1 MRLQTAPRL
10 RSRAAKRRGMV
21 FANRAASV
29 RRPFQR
35 GIQVR
40 NSVRGLRTFCVAAR
54 CLSFKA
60 AAEELCVTP
69 SAVSHQ
75 IKGLEQQLQALL
87 FERRTREIALTELGS
102 MLFAQVEPLLTELDN
117 VTARFMQRNGQR
129 RVLRIALLP
138 FFASEMFIPRLS
150 AFADRH
156 RTIDIRVET
165 TEAGALHAAATDA
178 SILLLPNRPTE
189 GCAHALFPLRLAPA
203 CSPQLARELKLGDPR
218 ALLGA
223 TLIVHKGRPHAWQDW
238 FASMAI
244 ALERP
249 PKVIHLDSMFAVA
262 RAAERG
268 LGVALVPI
276 PLASTWFNSGA
287 LVRPCIG
294 ELETT
299 DRYYF
304 VYRSEAA
311 QNPDVCALRDWV
323 IDTFA
328 QERGEEMSAVA

>member
-1 MRLQTAPRL
+1 MLL
-10 RSRAAKRRGMV
+10 AKRAHRGRWP
-21 FANRAASV
+21 ADYYEETRV
-29 RRPFQR
+29 RQSS
-35 GIQVR
+35 I
-40 NSVRGLRTFCVAAR
+40 RGLRTFCVAAR

-75 IKGLEQQLQALL
+75 IKGLEQQLQTQL
-87 FERRTREIALTELGS
+87 FERRTREVALTEIGAT
-102 MLFAQVEPLLTELDN
+102 LFAQVDPLLSELDN
-117 VTARFMQRNGQR
+117 VTARFLARNGQR
-129 RVLRIALLP
+129 RVLKITLLP

-156 RTIDIRVET
+156 RAIDIRVET
-165 TEAGALHAAATDA
+165 TEAGALHSAASDA
-178 SILLLPNRPTE
+178 SILLLPHRPPDI
-189 GCAHALFPLRLAPA
+189 CAHPLFTLRLAPA
-203 CSPQLARELKLGDPR
+203 CSPQLARELRLGDPR

-223 TLIVHKGRPHAWQDW
+223 TLIVHKSRPQAWQDW
-238 FASMAI
+238 FTSMSI
-244 ALERP
+244 ALDKP

-276 PLASTWFNSGA
+276 PLSGSWFSSGA

-294 ELETT
+294 ELETNDT
-299 DRYYF
+299 YYF
-304 VYRSEAA
+304 VYRNEAA

-323 IDTFA
+323 VGTFA
-328 QERGEEMSAVA
+328 QDSDERMSAVA

>member
-1 MRLQTAPRL
+1 LQKTGIVQG
-10 RSRAAKRRGMV
+10 RS
-21 FANRAASV
+21 NEELE
-29 RRPFQR
+29 
-35 GIQVR
+35 VR
-40 NSVRGLRTFCVAAR
+40 NSLRGLRTFCVAAR
-54 CLSFKA
+54 CLSFKV
-60 AAEELCVTP
+60 AAEQLCVTP

-75 IKGLEQQLQALL
+75 IKGLEQQLQVLL
-87 FERRTREIALTELGS
+87 FERRTREIALTELGAT
-102 MLFAQVEPLLTELDN
+102 LFAQVEPLLSELDN
-117 VTARFMQRNGQR
+117 VTARFLQRNGQR

-156 RTIDIRVET
+156 RSIDIRVET
-165 TEAGALHAAATDA
+165 TEAGSLHPAATDA
-178 SILLLPNRPTE
+178 SILLLANRPAE

-203 CSPQLARELKLGDPR
+203 CSPQLAREAKLGDPR

-238 FASMAI
+238 FATMSI
-244 ALERP
+244 GLDRP
-249 PKVIHLDSMFAVA
+249 PKVIQLDSMFAVA

-304 VYRSEAA
+304 VYRAEAA

-328 QERGEEMSAVA
+328 QEQSERMSAVA

>member
-1 MRLQTAPRL
+1 MRQ
-10 RSRAAKRRGMV
+10 S
-21 FANRAASV
+21 
-29 RRPFQR
+29 
-35 GIQVR
+35 
-40 NSVRGLRTFCVAAR
+40 SVRGLRTFCVAAR

-75 IKGLEQQLQALL
+75 IKGLEQQLQVLL
-87 FERRTREIALTELGS
+87 FERRTREIALTEVGAA
-102 MLFAQVEPLLTELDN
+102 LFAQVEPILTELDK
-117 VTARFMQRNGQR
+117 VTARFLQRNGQR
-129 RVLRIALLP
+129 RVLRITLLP
-138 FFASEMFIPRLS
+138 FFASEMFIPRLA
-150 AFADRH
+150 AFAEQNRA
-156 RTIDIRVET
+156 IDIRVET
-165 TEAGALHAAATDA
+165 TEAGALHPAASDA
-178 SILLLPNRPTE
+178 SILLLSTRPTDPV
-189 GCAHALFPLRLAPA
+189 AHPLFPLRLAPA

-238 FASMAI
+238 FASMSI
-244 ALERP
+244 ALDRP
-249 PKVIHLDSMFAVA
+249 PKVIQLDSMFAVA

-276 PLASTWFNSGA
+276 PLASSWFGSGA

-304 VYRSEAA
+304 VYRPEAA

-323 IDTFA
+323 IATFGDD
-328 QERGEEMSAVA
+328 QHERMSAVA

>member
-1 MRLQTAPRL
+1 MRQ
-10 RSRAAKRRGMV
+10 
-21 FANRAASV
+21 
-29 RRPFQR
+29 
-35 GIQVR
+35 

-102 MLFAQVEPLLTELDN
+102 TLFAQVAPLLAELDS
-117 VTARFMQRNGQR
+117 VTARFMQRSGQR

-150 AFADRH
+150 AFADQH
-156 RTIDIRVET
+156 RAIDIRVET
-165 TEAGALHAAATDA
+165 TEAGALQPFASDA
-178 SILLLPNRPTE
+178 SILLLQSRPAET
-189 GCAHALFPLRLAPA
+189 GVVAHPLFPLRLAPA
-203 CSPQLARELKLGDPR
+203 CSPQLARELRLGDPR

-238 FASMAI
+238 FASMSI
-244 ALERP
+244 SVERT

-276 PLASTWFNSGA
+276 PLSGTWFNSGV

-304 VYRSEAA
+304 VYRAESEK
-311 QNPDVCALRDWV
+311 NPDVCALRDWV
-323 IDTFA
+323 IATFA
-328 QERGEEMSAVA
+328 HDEDERMSAVA